1 MVGEFEMAWSMQSD
15 VLHIHILFPNQWQV
29 RPSEPRASIQFQEV
43 AGRRLAGNS
52 GRLRRPSGTALNPS
66 RQQVSWIEETLL
78 PCRI

>member
-43 AGRRLAGNS
+43 AGAWMEIQ
-52 GRLRRPSGTALNPS
+52 A
-66 RQQVSWIEETLL
+66 V
-78 PCRI
+78 